1 MRKPTQVVAA
11 VIIDDQQR
19 ILITQRP
26 LHKSQGG
33 LWEFPGGKVENSESN
48 EEALVRE
55 IKEELGVKIA
65 VGEFIHSCQHDYGN
79 TVIELIVY
87 FSKINEGSI
96 HLNEHIDMEWISVEE
111 LEQYEWAPADVPIV
125 DKIKEN
131 LETKLEIK

>member
-1 MRKPTQVVAA
+1 MKPIQVVAA

-19 ILITQRP
+19 LLITQRP

-55 IKEELGVKIA
+55 IKEELSVTIT
-65 VGEFIHSCQHDYGN
+65 VGEFIDSCQHDYGN
-79 TVIELIVY
+79 IVIELIAY
-87 FSKINEGSI
+87 FSKVKEGSI
-96 HLNEHIDMEWISVEE
+96 QLNEHIDMQWISVEE